1 MAMTT
6 EMPGVPHILC
16 VCMSAADFCDYGCVC
31 DPAERYLRHLA
42 SGRNGDRIMTEE
54 QKAWCVAEIRACGDA
69 TNQPDHF
76 DDYDDRAMAMSVLS
90 AWSDY
95 ARDKGL
101 I

>member
-6 EMPGVPHILC
+6 EMPEVPDVDCACIP
-16 VCMSAADFCDYGCVC
+16 VVEFFDYGCVC
-31 DPAERYLRHLA
+31 GPDERFLRHLA
-42 SGRNGDRIMTEE
+42 RGWSDYVMTTE
-54 QKAWCVAEIRACGDA
+54 QKTWCAAEIRACGDA
-69 TNQPDHF
+69 THQPDHF
-76 DDYDDRAMAMSVLS
+76 DDYDDQDMAKAVLS